1 MIGLYLCLGAG
12 DSVLWPLLSAYA
24 AEEGRTHFGHGAMMG
39 VFNFAMSI
47 GVFTGAIFSGVSID
61 KWGAG
66 ISFYLLAGD
75 LGADSLRCL
84 SNCRGRAGG

>member
-1 MIGLYLCLGAG
+1 
-12 DSVLWPLLSAYA
+12 
-24 AEEGRTHFGHGAMMG
+24 MG

-66 ISFYLLAGD
+66 ISFYLLAAATLVLTLYAAFLIVAGERGD
-75 LGADSLRCL
+75 KTQEQAEQ
-84 SNCRGRAGG
+84 RGEKAQS